1 MSEKEFN
8 SEVIKLRSELAR
20 FAKSLTGDE
29 DTAQDLVQDTYVKVY
44 VFKDD
49 LIRYDNLKGGVVKI
63 LKNTFISSY
72 LKSLRRPRID
82 RDRELSDT
90 KVEYPP
96 VDQQYSVKEINGIV
110 ATLNYALRPSFQLH
124 IKGYTQQEIAT
135 KLKMPV
141 GTVKSNVS
149 RARQKVIQ
157 LLTKQG
163 Y

>member
-8 SEVIKLRSELAR
+8 SEVIRLRSELVR

-49 LIRYDNLKGGVVKI
+49 LIRYDNLKGGMVKI
-63 LKNTFISSY
+63 LKNTFISNY

-82 RDRELSDT
+82 RDREVTAT

-149 RARQKVIQ
+149 RARQKAIQ